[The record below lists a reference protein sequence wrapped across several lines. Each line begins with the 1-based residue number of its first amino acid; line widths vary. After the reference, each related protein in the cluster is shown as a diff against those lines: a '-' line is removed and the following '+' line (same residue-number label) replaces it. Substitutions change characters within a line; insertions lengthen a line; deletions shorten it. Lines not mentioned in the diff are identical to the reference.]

1 MLKYECKKQ
10 RMDIKMKKFGIL
22 VVVFIVCVA
31 FLSSYANAD
40 VETEKISLNGST
52 SMEKMVNALKE
63 GLEDKYPELL
73 IEPQFTGSSAGIEAV
88 LNGTTDIGNSS
99 RYLKDS
105 EKEKGL
111 IENIV
116 AIDAIVI
123 VTDTQNKVN
132 NLTTQQLIDIYT
144 GKIRNWKEVGGEDL
158 PIRCKVFYGLSELD
172 EAILFAQQTGASAQL
187 TAGARLRAL
196 VYGRDPDA
204 LAFLKATES
213 VGLRLDYNQDR
224 GKHRIGCV
232 GTAYGIYKKV
242 GEEIYKE
249 GMQHIVDAW
258 EGAPDS
264 LRFEILQGVVF
275 FVDLYHAEYDSKRL
289 VKQLRKYE
297 PLTIYREGRSMGVNM
312 AGHKKYMYQ
321 VYRMYNGSS
330 RKYALPLKF

>member
-1 MLKYECKKQ
+1 
-10 RMDIKMKKFGIL
+10 MDIKMKKFGIL

-158 PIRCKVFYGLSELD
+158 PIVVVGREAGSGTRSAFEEILHIEEQCQYANEVNETGPIIAKVQSIHGAIGYVSLDVIDETVKPLAIDGIQASEETIQNGQYSLQRPFVMATKNTI
-172 EAILFAQQTGASAQL
+172 EKQNEEIQKLFQYIQSEDGQKII
-187 TAGARLRAL
+187 RA
-196 VYGRDPDA
+196 
-204 LAFLKATES
+204 
-213 VGLRLDYNQDR
+213 VGLVPTSNKMSY
-224 GKHRIGCV
+224 
-232 GTAYGIYKKV
+232 
-242 GEEIYKE
+242 
-249 GMQHIVDAW
+249 
-258 EGAPDS
+258 
-264 LRFEILQGVVF
+264 
-275 FVDLYHAEYDSKRL
+275 
-289 VKQLRKYE
+289 
-297 PLTIYREGRSMGVNM
+297 
-312 AGHKKYMYQ
+312 
-321 VYRMYNGSS
+321 
-330 RKYALPLKF
+330 

>member
-1 MLKYECKKQ
+1 
-10 RMDIKMKKFGIL
+10 MKKFGIL

-158 PIRCKVFYGLSELD
+158 PIVVVGREAGSGTRSAFEEILHIEEQCQYANEVNETGPIIAKVQSIHGAIGYVSLDVIDETVKPLAIDGIQASEETIQNGQYSLQRPFVMATKD
-172 EAILFAQQTGASAQL
+172 TIEKQNEEVQKLFQYIQSEDGQKII
-187 TAGARLRAL
+187 RA
-196 VYGRDPDA
+196 
-204 LAFLKATES
+204 
-213 VGLRLDYNQDR
+213 VGL
-224 GKHRIGCV
+224 V
-232 GTAYGIYKKV
+232 PV
-242 GEEIYKE
+242 
-249 GMQHIVDAW
+249 
-258 EGAPDS
+258 S
-264 LRFEILQGVVF
+264 
-275 FVDLYHAEYDSKRL
+275 
-289 VKQLRKYE
+289 
-297 PLTIYREGRSMGVNM
+297 RS
-312 AGHKKYMYQ
+312 
-321 VYRMYNGSS
+321 
-330 RKYALPLKF
+330 

>member
-1 MLKYECKKQ
+1 
-10 RMDIKMKKFGIL
+10 MKKFGIL

-88 LNGTTDIGNSS
+88 CNGTTDIGNSS

-158 PIRCKVFYGLSELD
+158 PIVVVGR
-172 EAILFAQQTGASAQL
+172 EAGSGTRSA
-187 TAGARLRAL
+187 
-196 VYGRDPDA
+196 
-204 LAFLKATES
+204 F
-213 VGLRLDYNQDR
+213 
-224 GKHRIGCV
+224 
-232 GTAYGIYKKV
+232 
-242 GEEIYKE
+242 EEIL
-249 GMQHIVDAW
+249 HI
-258 EGAPDS
+258 E
-264 LRFEILQGVVF
+264 
-275 FVDLYHAEYDSKRL
+275 
-289 VKQLRKYE
+289 
-297 PLTIYREGRSMGVNM
+297 
-312 AGHKKYMYQ
+312 
-321 VYRMYNGSS
+321 
-330 RKYALPLKF
+330 